1 MFSGALLVALL
12 AIALDL
18 LFVLVG
24 RIAVSNGLRAD

>member
-18 LFVLVG
+18 LFALVG
-24 RIAVSNGLRAD
+24 RLTVSKGLRVD